1 MAKIPDKEDL
11 IFRPTRDE
19 TYIAFAAAVDS
30 WSKVEWQMMFLF
42 NSVST
47 PTDLNKSGS
56 ILLSIIGIQAQLRV
70 IEAAARSHLRKD
82 PDLLKDVERTTE
94 KIGKKATI
102 RNRIIHG
109 RWNETHCF
117 NGAEYQHTELI
128 RTFSAEQIFGPTY
141 STEQERKA
149 LLGKFLFDK
158 SELDKAAEMFEHLS
172 NTIFNLQFR
181 IVSGFAPIVG

>member
-1 MAKIPDKEDL
+1 MPEIPKEL
-11 IFRPTRDE
+11 VFRPTRDE
-19 TYIAFAAAVDS
+19 TYIAFATAVDA
-30 WSKVEWQMMFLF
+30 WSNVEWQMMFLF

-109 RWNETHCF
+109 RWNETHYF
-117 NGAEYQHTELI
+117 NGEEYQHTELI

>member
-1 MAKIPDKEDL
+1 MPEFPKEL
-11 IFRPTRDE
+11 VFRPTRDE
-19 TYIAFAAAVDS
+19 TYIAFAAAVDA

-70 IEAAARSHLRKD
+70 IEAAARSHLRKH

-94 KIGKKATI
+94 KIGKKATV

-109 RWNETHCF
+109 RWNETHHF
-117 NGAEYQHTELI
+117 IGEEYQHTEPL
-128 RTFSAEQIFGPTY
+128 RTFSVEQIFGPSYT
-141 STEQERKA
+141 TEQERKA

-158 SELDKAAEMFEHLS
+158 AELDKAAEMFEHLS
-172 NTIFNLQFR
+172 KTIFELQFR
-181 IVSGFAPIVG
+181 IVSAFLPRLG